1 MNIPAL
7 PPTSLYSQQQ
17 NYGALPSSG
26 SGSGSGSTA
35 AADALDDLDRDNKL
49 ETSLKQID
57 KKKFN
62 DLLQV
67 AKT

>member
-1 MNIPAL
+1 MSISGL
-7 PPTSLYSQQQ
+7 PPTNPYTQQQ
-17 NYGALPSSG
+17 NYGASSSSG
-26 SGSGSGSTA
+26 SGSSST
-35 AADALDDLDRDNKL
+35 ADALDGLDRENKI
-49 ETSLKQID
+49 ETTLKQID

>member
-17 NYGALPSSG
+17 NYGALPS

>member
-1 MNIPAL
+1 MAISGL
-7 PPTSLYSQQQ
+7 SPTSLYPQQQ

-26 SGSGSGSTA
+26 SGSNST
-35 AADALDDLDRDNKL
+35 ADALDGLDRENKI
-49 ETSLKQID
+49 ETALKQID